1 MTQLL
6 PPAQNHHYDDDGN
19 NDDDD
24 HNDDDDDDDT
34 TIAPAQNIVESHV
47 ESVTS
52 FYPIR
57 GAPKL
62 L

>member
-1 MTQLL
+1 MMMMTTMMMMITMMI
-6 PPAQNHHYDDDGN
+6 Y
-19 NDDDD
+19 
-24 HNDDDDDDDT
+24 DDDDDDNDT

-47 ESVTS
+47 ESFTS

>member
-1 MTQLL
+1 MMMTTTMMMMITMMI
-6 PPAQNHHYDDDGN
+6 Y
-19 NDDDD
+19 
-24 HNDDDDDDDT
+24 DDDDDNDT